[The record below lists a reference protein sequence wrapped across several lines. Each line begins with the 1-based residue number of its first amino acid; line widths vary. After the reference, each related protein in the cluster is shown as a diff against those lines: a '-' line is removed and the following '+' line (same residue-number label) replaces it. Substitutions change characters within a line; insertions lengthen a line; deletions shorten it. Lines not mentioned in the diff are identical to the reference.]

1 MADIFEDLKAGSSFA
16 RSKRRHPELARC
28 FDRAAA
34 PAASGDARA
43 SVVAPLDF
51 FGLGAA
57 APERD
62 PAASR
67 GGPSGAAPPGDDDSE
82 PDDDAAE
89 PADDAESEAVRLF
102 ERRPQSDE
110 RPRPAKPDAA
120 RSARQRTEEIAAFR
134 RRMLIHASG
143 ERVPDPIATFG
154 ELRFR
159 PRDDRLRATLL
170 RNIEASQWTE
180 PSPVQMQAIPTL
192 LEGRDTVVCA
202 PTGSGKTAAF
212 VIPALARAAA
222 AGAGAGVRALL
233 LAPTR
238 ELRMATL
245 GAHE

>member
-1 MADIFEDLKAGSSFA
+1 MGSA
-16 RSKRRHPELARC
+16 RRLGDPG
-28 FDRAAA
+28 A
-34 PAASGDARA
+34 P
-43 SVVAPLDF
+43 
-51 FGLGAA
+51 
-57 APERD
+57 
-62 PAASR
+62 R

-82 PDDDAAE
+82 PDDDAAD

-120 RSARQRTEEIAAFR
+120 RSARPRMEEIAAFR

-154 ELRFR
+154 ELSFR
-159 PRDDRLRATLL
+159 PRDERLRATLL

-192 LEGRDTVVCA
+192 LEGRDTVVRA
-202 PTGSGKTAAF
+202 DRLGKTAAF

-222 AGAGAGVRALL
+222 AGAARAC
-233 LAPTR
+233 ARCCSRRRASSPR
-238 ELRMATL
+238 RSRARRR
-245 GAHE
+245 G